1 VSKSVEVA
9 VEEEIPAVCDYCQKP
24 EPQYF
29 CAICGYSFHAGCR
42 KKHVE
47 ECASRLRGEMEAVE
61 CSVEDCD
68 EPTLH
73 LYRCSIC
80 ERWFCWRHK
89 EPHIY
94 KEVYDAQ
101 FMVEE

>member
-1 VSKSVEVA
+1 VEVKTV

-24 EPQYF
+24 EPDYF
-29 CAICGYSFHAGCR
+29 CAICGYNFHAGCR

-47 ECASRLRGEMEAVE
+47 ECASKLRGEMEVAE
-61 CSVEDCD
+61 CAIEGCD
-68 EPTLH
+68 RPTLH
-73 LYRCSIC
+73 LYECSIC
-80 ERWFCWRHK
+80 GRWFCAYHR

-101 FMVEE
+101 FEIEEG